1 MSPRWAA
8 LFRGRLKMEV
18 DEAMPMIEEKANEHD
33 RHSGDGGSGEVAD
46 VQSGHPRVSADDRG
60 ESQ

>member
-1 MSPRWAA
+1 MA
-8 LFRGRLKMEV
+8 V